1 MGTFEQKIYNLT
13 CFPVE
18 CFTKHIIIFLLT
30 LLKGAVLEG
39 TIVGTRGVSFHVT
52 FHLKCQMQHK
62 FIMIVNN
69 INKTGL

>member
-30 LLKGAVLEG
+30 ILKGAVLEG
-39 TIVGTRGVSFHVT
+39 TIVGTRGVSFH
-52 FHLKCQMQHK
+52 LKCQMQHK
-62 FIMIVNN
+62 FIMIVSN

>member
-30 LLKGAVLEG
+30 ILKGAVLEG
-39 TIVGTRGVSFHVT
+39 TIVGTRGVSFH
-52 FHLKCQMQHK
+52 FSLKVSNATQVYYD
-62 FIMIVNN
+62 MI
-69 INKTGL
+69 